1 MNFRQGH
8 KHLDP
13 REQIGKGR
21 AEFERERE
29 VFTPILKLPPPA
41 LCRPYRASFF
51 YLDPFPLWLQTP
63 PGSCHTGPSIHPT
76 GPGVVEVSSC
86 C

>member
-29 VFTPILKLPPPA
+29 KYLPP
-41 LCRPYRASFF
+41 S
-51 YLDPFPLWLQTP
+51 
-63 PGSCHTGPSIHPT
+63 
-76 GPGVVEVSSC
+76 
-86 C
+86 